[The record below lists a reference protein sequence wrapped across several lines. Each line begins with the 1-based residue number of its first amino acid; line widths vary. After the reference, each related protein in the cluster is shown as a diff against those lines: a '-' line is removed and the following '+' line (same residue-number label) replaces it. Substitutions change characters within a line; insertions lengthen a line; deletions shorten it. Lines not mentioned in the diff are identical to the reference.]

1 MRAVL
6 TSPLLRNVLLC
17 VCCALPW
24 LNPFTSPPSTS
35 VLPLLLSWMMAACA
49 LLLVADLPLLK
60 AHIPTLGQRDAHW
73 LTRVLGSDSFVW
85 LSYAVVLGVCVSLL
99 TVPQVVD
106 VGATAGLVAAVV
118 CMVTMAWVGRRVAW
132 YDNRLMPWL
141 VGAWIAAAV
150 ISSVLGVLQ
159 YLDMG
164 SALSPWVN
172 QPAFKG
178 DAFANL
184 RQRNQFASLT
194 SIGLVALLA
203 ASYALLQLEGKTHA
217 RRFVRQP
224 YTFATAFVLLNV
236 LAIGAACSMSRTA
249 VLQWVAVSVLALL
262 WTWRQHARRT
272 QNAQNGRV
280 TQEEQSAEVEQ
291 SRQDMHSNFAW
302 YCLVL
307 SAPLLLLLWSFAMP
321 LLAQHFTGQQGAN
334 LAMRVAGASGDYG
347 VCGSRSVLWT
357 NVWQLIVQKPWLGW
371 GWGETDLAHFLTLY
385 KGQRFCDILD
395 NAHNLPLHL
404 ALEFGVPL
412 ALFAVLS
419 VVSWVWLRKPWQ
431 EREIWRVMAWG
442 ALLVVGLHSL
452 LEYPLWYGPFQ
463 MAVGLCVG
471 LLWVK
476 PSHEHDVHRNVAT
489 VAITPAATPTAT
501 TSTAPVTS
509 TMSTTSQANEAWSL
523 LLATVFFMACL
534 YAAWDFNRVSQIYK
548 PVAQRDPA
556 YSSNPLAYA
565 KQSWLFRN
573 QAEFAELTLQSV
585 TASNAQAVYDQAQR
599 VVHYSPEPRVVQ
611 RLIDSARLLG
621 HDDEADHWALRLA
634 AHQQATQR

>member
-6 TSPLLRNVLLC
+6 TSPLFRNVLLC
-17 VCCALPW
+17 ACIALPW

-49 LLLVADLPLLK
+49 LLLVADLPMLK
-60 AHIPTLGQRDAHW
+60 TQTQTQAYQQHGVHW
-73 LTRVLGSDSFVW
+73 VTRVLGHASFVW
-85 LSYAVVLGVCVSLL
+85 LGYAVVLGLGVSLL
-99 TVPQVVD
+99 TVPQVID

-118 CMVTMAWVGRRVAW
+118 CMVAMAWVGRRVAW
-132 YDNRLMPWL
+132 QPNALMPWL
-141 VGAWIAAAV
+141 VGAWIVAAV

-159 YLDMG
+159 YLDMA

-203 ASYALLQLEGKTHA
+203 ASYALLQLEGKTQTW
-217 RRFVRQP
+217 RFMRQRNIV
-224 YTFATAFVLLNV
+224 AAAFVLLNV

-249 VLQWVAVSVLALL
+249 VLQWGLVSIFALL
-262 WTWRQHARRT
+262 WAWRQHAK
-272 QNAQNGRV
+272 
-280 TQEEQSAEVEQ
+280 QSHQ
-291 SRQDMHSNFAW
+291 GMHSHLKW
-302 YCLVL
+302 CGLVL
-307 SAPLLLLLWSFAMP
+307 SAPLLLLMWSFVMP
-321 LLAQHFTGQQGAN
+321 QVSQYITGQQGSN
-334 LAMRVAGASGDYG
+334 LVLRVAGSAGDYG

-357 NVWQLIVQKPWLGW
+357 NVWQLIVQKPWFGW
-371 GWGETDLAHFLTLY
+371 GWGETDIAHFLTLY
-385 KGQRFCDILD
+385 LGQRFCDILD

-412 ALFAVLS
+412 AVCVLLC
-419 VVSWVWLRKPWQ
+419 VVRWVWVRKPWN
-431 EREIWRVMAWG
+431 ERAIWRVMAWG
-442 ALLVVGLHSL
+442 VLLVVGLHSL

-463 MAVGLCVG
+463 MAVGLSVG
-471 LLWVK
+471 LLW
-476 PSHEHDVHRNVAT
+476 AL
-489 VAITPAATPTAT
+489 TPIQTFSAT
-501 TSTAPVTS
+501 TDSAVIATIS
-509 TMSTTSQANEAWSL
+509 KANEAWSL
-523 LLATVFFMACL
+523 LLACVFFMACL

-548 PVAQRDPA
+548 PVAQRDPT

-573 QAEFAELTLQSV
+573 QAEFAELTLQQV

-599 VVHYSPEPRVVQ
+599 VVHYSPEPRVVE
-611 RLIDSARLLG
+611 RLVDSARLLG
-621 HDDEADHWALRLA
+621 HDDEADHWALRLV

>member
-1 MRAVL
+1 MLAVFA
-6 TSPLLRNVLLC
+6 SPLLRNVLLC

-49 LLLVADLPLLK
+49 LLLVADLPVLK
-60 AHIPTLGQRDAHW
+60 AQTHSNQPHDAHW
-73 LTRVLGSDSFVW
+73 VTRVLGHASFVW
-85 LSYAVVLGVCVSLL
+85 LGYAVVLGICISLL

-106 VGATAGLVAAVV
+106 VGVTAGLVAAVV
-118 CMVTMAWVGRRVAW
+118 CMVAMAWVGRRVAW
-132 YDNRLMPWL
+132 QPNGLMSWL
-141 VGAWIAAAV
+141 VGAWIVAAV

-159 YLDMG
+159 YLDMA

-203 ASYALLQLEGKTHA
+203 ASYALLQSEGKTHA
-217 RRFVRQP
+217 RRFMRQP

-262 WTWRQHARRT
+262 WTWRQRHAT
-272 QNAQNGRV
+272 WGV
-280 TQEEQSAEVEQ
+280 
-291 SRQDMHSNFAW
+291 
-302 YCLVL
+302 LVL
-307 SAPLLLLLWSFAMP
+307 SAPLLLLFWSFVMP
-321 LLAQHFTGQQGAN
+321 LISQHITGQQGAN

-357 NVWQLIVQKPWLGW
+357 NVLQMMVQRPWLGW
-371 GWGETDLAHFLTLY
+371 GWGETDIAHFLTLY
-385 KGQRFCDILD
+385 PGQRFCDILD

-412 ALFAVLS
+412 AVGILLC
-419 VVSWVWLRKPWQ
+419 VVRWVWVRKPWQ
-431 EREIWRVMAWG
+431 EREIGRVMAWG
-442 ALLVVGLHSL
+442 VLLVVGLHSL

-463 MAVGLCVG
+463 MAVGLSVG
-471 LLWVK
+471 LLWSK
-476 PSHEHDVHRNVAT
+476 PSHQHNVYHNDAKVAT
-489 VAITPAATPTAT
+489 TPAATTRK
-501 TSTAPVTS
+501 
-509 TMSTTSQANEAWSL
+509 ANEVGSL
-523 LLATVFFMACL
+523 LLASVLFMACL

-573 QAEFAELTLQSV
+573 QAEFAELTLQPV

-599 VVHYSPEPRVVQ
+599 VVHYSPEARVVQ

-621 HDDEADHWALRLA
+621 HDDEADHWALRLT

>member
-6 TSPLLRNVLLC
+6 TSPLFRNVLLC
-17 VCCALPW
+17 ACIALPW

-49 LLLVADLPLLK
+49 LLLVADLPMLK
-60 AHIPTLGQRDAHW
+60 TQTQTQAYQQHGVHW
-73 LTRVLGSDSFVW
+73 VTRVLGHASFVW
-85 LSYAVVLGVCVSLL
+85 LGYAVVLGLGVSLL
-99 TVPQVVD
+99 TVPQVID

-118 CMVTMAWVGRRVAW
+118 CMVAMAWVGRRVAW
-132 YDNRLMPWL
+132 QPNALMPWL
-141 VGAWIAAAV
+141 VGAWIVAAV

-159 YLDMG
+159 YLDMA

-203 ASYALLQLEGKTHA
+203 ASYALLQLEGKTPTW
-217 RRFVRQP
+217 RFMRQRNIV
-224 YTFATAFVLLNV
+224 AAAFVLLNV

-249 VLQWVAVSVLALL
+249 VLQWGLVSIFALL
-262 WTWRQHARRT
+262 WAWRQHAK
-272 QNAQNGRV
+272 
-280 TQEEQSAEVEQ
+280 QSHQ
-291 SRQDMHSNFAW
+291 GMHSHLKW
-302 YCLVL
+302 CGLVL
-307 SAPLLLLLWSFAMP
+307 SAPLLLLMWSFVMP
-321 LLAQHFTGQQGAN
+321 LVSQYITGQQGSN
-334 LAMRVAGASGDYG
+334 LVLRVAGSAGDYG

-357 NVWQLIVQKPWLGW
+357 NVWQLIVQKPWFGW
-371 GWGETDLAHFLTLY
+371 GWGETDIAHFLTLY
-385 KGQRFCDILD
+385 LGQRFCDILD

-412 ALFAVLS
+412 AVCVLLC
-419 VVSWVWLRKPWQ
+419 VVRWVWVRKPWN
-431 EREIWRVMAWG
+431 ERAIWRVMAWG
-442 ALLVVGLHSL
+442 VLLVVGLHSL

-463 MAVGLCVG
+463 MAVGLSVG
-471 LLWVK
+471 LLW
-476 PSHEHDVHRNVAT
+476 AL
-489 VAITPAATPTAT
+489 TPIQTFSAT
-501 TSTAPVTS
+501 TDSAVIATIS
-509 TMSTTSQANEAWSL
+509 KANEAWSL
-523 LLATVFFMACL
+523 LLACVFFMACL

-548 PVAQRDPA
+548 PVAQRDPT

-573 QAEFAELTLQSV
+573 QAEFAELTLQQV

-599 VVHYSPEPRVVQ
+599 VVHYSPEPRVVE
-611 RLIDSARLLG
+611 RLVDSARLLG
-621 HDDEADHWALRLA
+621 HDDEADHWALRLV

>member
-6 TSPLLRNVLLC
+6 NSPLFRNVLLC
-17 VCCALPW
+17 ACIALPW

-49 LLLVADLPLLK
+49 LLLVADLPMLK
-60 AHIPTLGQRDAHW
+60 AHKPMLGQRYADW
-73 LTRVLGSDSFVW
+73 VTRVLCHASFVW
-85 LSYAVVLGVCVSLL
+85 LGYAVVLGVCVSLL

-106 VGATAGLVAAVV
+106 VGVTAGLLAAVV
-118 CMVTMAWVGRRVAW
+118 CMVTMTWVGRRVAW
-132 YDNRLMPWL
+132 QGNRLMPWL
-141 VGAWIAAAV
+141 VGAWIVAAV

-159 YLDMG
+159 YLDMA

-203 ASYALLQLEGKTHA
+203 ASYALLQQEGQTQA
-217 RRFVRQP
+217 RRIIRQP

-249 VLQWVAVSVLALL
+249 VVQWVAVSVLALL
-262 WTWRQHARRT
+262 WAWRQ
-272 QNAQNGRV
+272 
-280 TQEEQSAEVEQ
+280 
-291 SRQDMHSNFAW
+291 RQAGW
-302 YCLVL
+302 CGLVL
-307 SAPLLLLLWSFAMP
+307 SAPLLLLMWSFVMP
-321 LLAQHFTGQQGAN
+321 LVSQHITGQQGAN
-334 LAMRVAGASGDYG
+334 LALRVAGSIGDYG

-357 NVWQLIVQKPWLGW
+357 NVLQLIVQKPWFGW
-371 GWGETDLAHFLTLY
+371 GWGETDIAHFLTLY

-404 ALEFGVPL
+404 ALELGVPL
-412 ALFAVLS
+412 AVCVLLC
-419 VVSWVWLRKPWQ
+419 VVRWVWLRKPWN
-431 EREIWRVMAWG
+431 ECAIWRVMAWG
-442 ALLVVGLHSL
+442 VLLVVGLHSL

-463 MAVGLCVG
+463 MAVGLSVG
-471 LLWVK
+471 LLWAK
-476 PSHEHDVHRNVAT
+476 PNHDRTVHYEKAT
-489 VAITPAATPTAT
+489 SAEPLNETTSAT
-501 TSTAPVTS
+501 TDRAGIAPTS
-509 TMSTTSQANEAWSL
+509 KAHEAGSL
-523 LLATVFFMACL
+523 LLASVFFMACL

-548 PVAQRDPA
+548 PVAQREPI

-573 QAEFAELTLQSV
+573 QVAFAELTLQQV

-599 VVHYSPEPRVVQ
+599 VVHYSPEPRVVE
-611 RLIDSARLLG
+611 RLVDSARLLG
-621 HDDEADHWALRLA
+621 HDDEADHWALRLV

>member
-49 LLLVADLPLLK
+49 LLLVADLPVLK
-60 AHIPTLGQRDAHW
+60 AHIPTLGQRDAHG

-85 LSYAVVLGVCVSLL
+85 LGYAVVLGVCVSLL

-106 VGATAGLVAAVV
+106 VGVTSGLVAGVV
-118 CMVTMAWVGRRVAW
+118 CLVTMAWVGRRVAW
-132 YDNRLMPWL
+132 HDNRLMPWL
-141 VGAWIAAAV
+141 VGAWIVAAV

-159 YLDMG
+159 YLDMA

-203 ASYALLQLEGKTHA
+203 ASYALLQLEGKTQA
-217 RRFVRQP
+217 RRFIRQP

-262 WTWRQHARRT
+262 WTWRQRVARAH
-272 QNAQNGRV
+272 NAHKALTALNAHNV
-280 TQEEQSAEVEQ
+280 QEQ
-291 SRQDMHSNFAW
+291 QDAQTLPIQQGPHNSFAW
-302 YCLVL
+302 WALLL
-307 SAPLLLLLWSFAMP
+307 SAPLLIFLWSFVMP
-321 LLAQHFTGQQGAN
+321 VLAQHITGQQGAN
-334 LAMRVAGASGDYG
+334 LAMRVAGASGEYG
-347 VCGSRSVLWT
+347 ACGRRSVLWA

-404 ALEFGVPL
+404 ALEFGIPL
-412 ALFAVLS
+412 AVGVLLC
-419 VVSWVWLRKPWQ
+419 VVRWVWVRKPWQ
-431 EREIWRVMAWG
+431 ERDIWRVMAWG
-442 ALLVVGLHSL
+442 VLLVIGLHSL

-463 MAVGLCVG
+463 MAAGLSVG
-471 LLWVK
+471 LLWLK
-476 PSHEHDVHRNVAT
+476 PSHEHNVYHTEAKVAT
-489 VAITPAATPTAT
+489 TPAAN
-501 TSTAPVTS
+501 SS
-509 TMSTTSQANEAWSL
+509 KANEVGSL
-523 LLATVFFMACL
+523 LLASVLFMACL

-548 PVAQRDPA
+548 PVAQRDPT

-573 QAEFAELTLQSV
+573 QADFAELTLQPL

-621 HDDEADHWALRLA
+621 HDDEADHWALRLE
-634 AHQQATQR
+634 AHQQAMQR

>member
-6 TSPLLRNVLLC
+6 NSPLFRNVLLC
-17 VCCALPW
+17 ACIALPW

-49 LLLVADLPLLK
+49 LLLVADLPMLK
-60 AHIPTLGQRDAHW
+60 AHKPMLGQRYADW
-73 LTRVLGSDSFVW
+73 VTRVLGHASFVW
-85 LSYAVVLGVCVSLL
+85 LGYAVVLGVCVSLL

-106 VGATAGLVAAVV
+106 VGVTSGLLAAVV
-118 CMVTMAWVGRRVAW
+118 CMVAMAWVGRRMAW
-132 YDNRLMPWL
+132 QGNRLMPWL
-141 VGAWIAAAV
+141 VGAWIVAAV

-159 YLDMG
+159 YLDMA

-203 ASYALLQLEGKTHA
+203 ASYALLQQEGQMQA
-217 RRFVRQP
+217 RRFIRQP
-224 YTFATAFVLLNV
+224 YTFVTAFVLLNV
-236 LAIGAACSMSRTA
+236 LAVGAACSMSRTA
-249 VLQWVAVSVLALL
+249 VLQWVVVSVLALL
-262 WTWRQHARRT
+262 WAWRQRGVR
-272 QNAQNGRV
+272 AQN
-280 TQEEQSAEVEQ
+280 EQTAQ
-291 SRQDMHSNFAW
+291 TLKAQPRAHSIFAW
-302 YCLVL
+302 CGLVL
-307 SAPLLLLLWSFAMP
+307 SVPLLLLMWSFVMP
-321 LLAQHFTGQQGAN
+321 LVSQHITGQQGAN
-334 LAMRVAGASGDYG
+334 LVLRAAGSVGNYG
-347 VCGSRSVLWT
+347 VCGSRTVLWT
-357 NVWQLIVQKPWLGW
+357 NAWQLIAQKPLLGW

-412 ALFAVLS
+412 AVSVLLC
-419 VVSWVWLRKPWQ
+419 VVSWVWVRKPWQ
-431 EREIWRVMAWG
+431 ERENWRVMAWG
-442 ALLVVGLHSL
+442 VLLVVGLHSL

-471 LLWVK
+471 LLWLK
-476 PSHEHDVHRNVAT
+476 PNHEQIVHDNEAT
-489 VAITPAATPTAT
+489 VATRPAETQTPITSAE
-501 TSTAPVTS
+501 PVTS
-509 TMSTTSQANEAWSL
+509 SMATASQANEAWSL
-523 LLATVFFMACL
+523 LLATAFFTACL

-548 PVAQRDPA
+548 PVAQRDPI

-573 QAEFAELTLQSV
+573 QAEFAELTLQAL

-621 HDDEADHWALRLA
+621 HDDEADHWALRLT

>member
-6 TSPLLRNVLLC
+6 TSPLFRNVLLFL
-17 VCCALPW
+17 CCALPW
-24 LNPFTSPPSTS
+24 LNPFTSPPSAS

-60 AHIPTLGQRDAHW
+60 TQTPDHQQHVAHGR
-73 LTRVLGSDSFVW
+73 TRGLGSAA
-85 LSYAVVLGVCVSLL
+85 LGGLGYAVVLGVCVSVL

-106 VGATAGLVAAVV
+106 VGVTAGLVAAVV
-118 CMVTMAWVGRRVAW
+118 CMMMMAWVGRRVAW
-132 YDNRLMPWL
+132 QGNGLMPWW
-141 VGAWIAAAV
+141 VGAWIVAAV
-150 ISSVLGVLQ
+150 ISSLLGVLQ
-159 YLDMG
+159 YLDLA
-164 SALSPWVN
+164 SSLSPWVN

-203 ASYALLQLEGKTHA
+203 ASYALLQLEGKPQA
-217 RRFVRQP
+217 WRFIRQRNIV
-224 YTFATAFVLLNV
+224 AAAFVLLNV

-249 VLQWVAVSVLALL
+249 VLQWGALSVLALL
-262 WTWRQHARRT
+262 WIWRQRRVR
-272 QNAQNGRV
+272 AQNDPGLH
-280 TQEEQSAEVEQ
+280 T
-291 SRQDMHSNFAW
+291 NIAW
-302 YCLVL
+302 CSLVL
-307 SAPLLLLLWSFAMP
+307 SAPLLLLLWSFVMP
-321 LLAQHFTGQQGAN
+321 LVSQHITGQQGAN

-385 KGQRFCDILD
+385 PGQRFCDILD

-404 ALEFGVPL
+404 ALEFGLPL
-412 ALFAVLS
+412 AVCVLLC
-419 VVSWVWLRKPWQ
+419 VLRWVWLRKPWQ
-431 EREIWRVMAWG
+431 ECSIWRVMAWG
-442 ALLVVGLHSL
+442 VLLVVGLHSL

-471 LLWVK
+471 LLW
-476 PSHEHDVHRNVAT
+476 AL
-489 VAITPAATPTAT
+489 TPAQT
-501 TSTAPVTS
+501 TSATAFATADRAS
-509 TMSTTSQANEAWSL
+509 IANTNKANEAWSL
-523 LLATVFFMACL
+523 LVASVFFMACL

-548 PVAQRDPA
+548 PAAQRDPI
-556 YSSNPLAYA
+556 YSSNPLAHA

-573 QAEFAELTLQSV
+573 QAEFAELTLQQLN
-585 TASNAQAVYDQAQR
+585 ASNAQAVYDQAQR
-599 VVHYSPEPRVVQ
+599 VVHYSPEARVVQ

>member
-6 TSPLLRNVLLC
+6 TSPLFRNVLLC
-17 VCCALPW
+17 ACIALPW

-49 LLLVADLPLLK
+49 LLLVADLPMLK
-60 AHIPTLGQRDAHW
+60 AQPQAYQQHAVHW
-73 LTRVLGSDSFVW
+73 VTGVLGDPLFVW
-85 LSYAVVLGVCVSLL
+85 LGYAVVLGVCVSLL

-132 YDNRLMPWL
+132 QDNRLMPWL
-141 VGAWIAAAV
+141 VGAWIVAAV

-159 YLDMG
+159 YLDMA

-203 ASYALLQLEGKTHA
+203 ASYALLQLKDKMPTW
-217 RRFVRQP
+217 RFIRQR
-224 YTFATAFVLLNV
+224 YMVATAFVLLNV

-249 VLQWVAVSVLALL
+249 VLQWGLVSIFALL
-262 WTWRQHARRT
+262 WAWRQRAK
-272 QNAQNGRV
+272 
-280 TQEEQSAEVEQ
+280 QSHEG
-291 SRQDMHSNFAW
+291 MHSYLIW
-302 YCLVL
+302 CGLVL
-307 SAPLLLLLWSFAMP
+307 SAPLLLLLWSFVMP
-321 LLAQHFTGQQGAN
+321 LVSQHITGQQGAN
-334 LAMRVAGASGDYG
+334 LALRVAGSIGDYG

-357 NVWQLIVQKPWLGW
+357 NVLQLIVQKPWFGW
-371 GWGETDLAHFLTLY
+371 GWGETDIAHFLTLY

-404 ALEFGVPL
+404 ALELGVPL
-412 ALFAVLS
+412 AVCVLLC
-419 VVSWVWLRKPWQ
+419 VVCWVWVRKPWQ
-431 EREIWRVMAWG
+431 EHAIWRVMAWG
-442 ALLVVGLHSL
+442 VLLVVGLHSL

-463 MAVGLCVG
+463 MAVGLSVG
-471 LLWVK
+471 LLWALT
-476 PSHEHDVHRNVAT
+476 PIQTFSAT
-489 VAITPAATPTAT
+489 TDSAGIAIT
-501 TSTAPVTS
+501 SK
-509 TMSTTSQANEAWSL
+509 ANEGWSL

-548 PVAQRDPA
+548 PVAQRDPT

-573 QAEFAELTLQSV
+573 QAEFAELTMQQV

-599 VVHYSPEPRVVQ
+599 VVHYSPEARVVQ

-634 AHQQATQR
+634 AHQQAMQR

>member
-6 TSPLLRNVLLC
+6 TSPLFRNVLLC
-17 VCCALPW
+17 ACIALPW

-49 LLLVADLPLLK
+49 LLLVADLPMLK
-60 AHIPTLGQRDAHW
+60 AQPQAYQQHAVHW
-73 LTRVLGSDSFVW
+73 VTGVLGDPLFVW
-85 LSYAVVLGVCVSLL
+85 LGYAVVLGVCVSLL

-132 YDNRLMPWL
+132 QDNRLMPWL
-141 VGAWIAAAV
+141 VGAWIVAAV

-159 YLDMG
+159 YLDMA

-203 ASYALLQLEGKTHA
+203 ASYALLQLEGKTQIW
-217 RRFVRQP
+217 RFIRQR
-224 YTFATAFVLLNV
+224 YIVVAAFVLLNV

-249 VLQWVAVSVLALL
+249 VVQWVAVSVLALL
-262 WTWRQHARRT
+262 WAWL
-272 QNAQNGRV
+272 QNAK
-280 TQEEQSAEVEQ
+280 QSH
-291 SRQDMHSNFAW
+291 QDMRSNFAW
-302 YCLVL
+302 CGLVL
-307 SAPLLLLLWSFAMP
+307 SAPLLLLMWSFVMP
-321 LLAQHFTGQQGAN
+321 LVSQHITGQQGAN
-334 LAMRVAGASGDYG
+334 LALRVAGSIGDYG

-357 NVWQLIVQKPWLGW
+357 NVLQLIVQKPWFGW
-371 GWGETDLAHFLTLY
+371 GWGETDIAHFLTLY

-404 ALEFGVPL
+404 ALELGVPL
-412 ALFAVLS
+412 AVCVLLC
-419 VVSWVWLRKPWQ
+419 VVRWVWVRKPWQ
-431 EREIWRVMAWG
+431 EHAIWRVMAWG
-442 ALLVVGLHSL
+442 VLLVVGLHSL

-463 MAVGLCVG
+463 MAVGLSVG
-471 LLWVK
+471 LLWALT
-476 PSHEHDVHRNVAT
+476 PIQTISAT
-489 VAITPAATPTAT
+489 ADSAGIAIT
-501 TSTAPVTS
+501 SK
-509 TMSTTSQANEAWSL
+509 ANEGWSL

-548 PVAQRDPA
+548 PVAQRDPT

-573 QAEFAELTLQSV
+573 QAEFAELTMQQV

-599 VVHYSPEPRVVQ
+599 VVHYSPEARVVQ

-634 AHQQATQR
+634 AHQQAMQR

>member
-6 TSPLLRNVLLC
+6 TSPLFRNVLLC
-17 VCCALPW
+17 ACIALPW
-24 LNPFTSPPSTS
+24 LNPFTSPPSIS

-49 LLLVADLPLLK
+49 LLLVADLPMLK
-60 AHIPTLGQRDAHW
+60 AHKPMLGQRYADW
-73 LTRVLGSDSFVW
+73 VTRVLCHASFVW
-85 LSYAVVLGVCVSLL
+85 LGYAVVLGVCVSLL

-106 VGATAGLVAAVV
+106 VGVTAGLLAAVV
-118 CMVTMAWVGRRVAW
+118 CMVTMTWVGRRVAW
-132 YDNRLMPWL
+132 QGNRLMPWL
-141 VGAWIAAAV
+141 VGAWIVAAV
-150 ISSVLGVLQ
+150 ISSLLGVLQ
-159 YLDMG
+159 YLDMA

-203 ASYALLQLEGKTHA
+203 ASYALMRGEGKSQA
-217 RRFVRQP
+217 GRFIRPQ
-224 YTFATAFVLLNV
+224 YTVTATCVLLNV

-249 VLQWVAVSVLALL
+249 VLQWVVVSVLALL
-262 WTWRQHARRT
+262 WAWRQRHAT
-272 QNAQNGRV
+272 WCA
-280 TQEEQSAEVEQ
+280 
-291 SRQDMHSNFAW
+291 
-302 YCLVL
+302 LVL
-307 SAPLLLLLWSFAMP
+307 SAPLLLFFWSFVMP
-321 LLAQHFTGQQGAN
+321 LVSQHITGQQGAN

-357 NVWQLIVQKPWLGW
+357 NVWQLIVQKPLLGW

-412 ALFAVLS
+412 AVGVLLS
-419 VVSWVWLRKPWQ
+419 VVSWVWVRKPWR
-431 EREIWRVMAWG
+431 ECEIWRVMAWG
-442 ALLVVGLHSL
+442 VLLVVGLHSL

-463 MAVGLCVG
+463 MSVGLCVG
-471 LLWVK
+471 LLWLK
-476 PSHEHDVHRNVAT
+476 PNHEQIVYDKEAT
-489 VAITPAATPTAT
+489 VATTLTAAPNAT
-501 TSTAPVTS
+501 TSAAPVTS
-509 TMSTTSQANEAWSL
+509 PMATARQTNEAWSL
-523 LLATVFFMACL
+523 LLAAAFFTACL

-548 PVAQRDPA
+548 PVAQRDPI

-573 QAEFAELTLQSV
+573 QAEFAELTLQPV

-599 VVHYSPEPRVVQ
+599 VVHYSPETRVVQ

-621 HDDEADHWALRLA
+621 HDDEADHWALRLV
-634 AHQQATQR
+634 AHQQAMQR

>member
-6 TSPLLRNVLLC
+6 NSPLFRNVLLC
-17 VCCALPW
+17 ACIALPW

-49 LLLVADLPLLK
+49 LLLVADLPMLK
-60 AHIPTLGQRDAHW
+60 AQAQAQAHQQHEMHW
-73 LTRVLGSDSFVW
+73 VPRVLGQASFVW
-85 LSYAVVLGVCVSLL
+85 LGYAVVLGVGVSLL
-99 TVPQVVD
+99 TVPEVVD
-106 VGATAGLVAAVV
+106 VGVTAGLVAAVV
-118 CMVTMAWVGRRVAW
+118 CMVTMTWVGRRVAW
-132 YDNRLMPWL
+132 QGNRLMPWL

-159 YLDMG
+159 YLDMA

-203 ASYALLQLEGKTHA
+203 ASYALLQQEGQTQA
-217 RRFVRQP
+217 RRIIRQP

-236 LAIGAACSMSRTA
+236 LAVGAACSMSRTA
-249 VLQWVAVSVLALL
+249 VVQWVAVSVLALL
-262 WTWRQHARRT
+262 WTWRH
-272 QNAQNGRV
+272 
-280 TQEEQSAEVEQ
+280 
-291 SRQDMHSNFAW
+291 RQAAW
-302 YCLVL
+302 CGLVL
-307 SAPLLLLLWSFAMP
+307 SAPLLLLMWSFVMP
-321 LLAQHFTGQQGAN
+321 LVSQHITGQQGAN
-334 LAMRVAGASGDYG
+334 LALRVAGSIGDYG
-347 VCGSRSVLWT
+347 VCGSRSVLWA
-357 NVWQLIVQKPWLGW
+357 NVLQLILQKPWFGW
-371 GWGETDLAHFLTLY
+371 GWGETDIANFLTLY

-404 ALEFGVPL
+404 ALELGVPL
-412 ALFAVLS
+412 AVSVLLC
-419 VVSWVWLRKPWQ
+419 VVRWVWLRMPWQ

-442 ALLVVGLHSL
+442 VLLVVALHSL

-463 MAVGLCVG
+463 MAVGLSVG
-471 LLWVK
+471 LLWAK
-476 PSHEHDVHRNVAT
+476 PNHDHIVHYEKAT
-489 VAITPAATPTAT
+489 SAEPLNET
-501 TSTAPVTS
+501 TSVTADRAGVT
-509 TMSTTSQANEAWSL
+509 TTSKAHEAGSL
-523 LLATVFFMACL
+523 LLASVFFMACL

-548 PVAQRDPA
+548 PVAQREPI

-573 QAEFAELTLQSV
+573 QAEFAELTLQQV

-599 VVHYSPEPRVVQ
+599 VVHYSPEPRVVE
-611 RLIDSARLLG
+611 RLVDSARLLG
-621 HDDEADHWALRLA
+621 HDDEADHWALRLV

>member
-1 MRAVL
+1 LGYAVL
-6 TSPLLRNVLLC
+6 
-17 VCCALPW
+17 
-24 LNPFTSPPSTS
+24 
-35 VLPLLLSWMMAACA
+35 
-49 LLLVADLPLLK
+49 
-60 AHIPTLGQRDAHW
+60 
-73 LTRVLGSDSFVW
+73 
-85 LSYAVVLGVCVSLL
+85 LGVSVSLL

-132 YDNRLMPWL
+132 HDNRLMPWL
-141 VGAWIAAAV
+141 VGAWIVAAG

-159 YLDMG
+159 YLDMA

-203 ASYALLQLEGKTHA
+203 ASYALLRFEGKPHA
-217 RRFVRQP
+217 VGFNRQR
-224 YTFATAFVLLNV
+224 YTVPAALVLLNV

-249 VLQWVAVSVLALL
+249 VLQWVVVSVLALL
-262 WTWRQHARRT
+262 WAWRLHARRT
-272 QNAQNGRV
+272 QNARV
-280 TQEEQSAEVEQ
+280 AQEEKSIEVEQ
-291 SRQDMHSNFAW
+291 SRQNMHSNFAW
-302 YCLVL
+302 HYLVL

-357 NVWQLIVQKPWLGW
+357 NVWQLIVQKPLLGW

-395 NAHNLPLHL
+395 NAHNLPLHF

-412 ALFAVLS
+412 AACVLLC

-431 EREIWRVMAWG
+431 ECEIWRAMAWG
-442 ALLVVGLHSL
+442 VLLVVGLHSL

-463 MAVGLCVG
+463 MAVGLSVG

-476 PSHEHDVHRNVAT
+476 PSHEHDVHHNVAT
-489 VAITPAATPTAT
+489 VAITPTATPTAP

-509 TMSTTSQANEAWSL
+509 TIATTSKANEAWSL

-548 PVAQRDPA
+548 SVAQRDPT

-573 QAEFAELTLQSV
+573 QAEFAELTVQPL

-599 VVHYSPEPRVVQ
+599 VVHYSPETRVVQ

-621 HDDEADHWALRLA
+621 HDDEADFWALRLT
-634 AHQQATQR
+634 AHQQAMQR

>member
-6 TSPLLRNVLLC
+6 TSPLFRNVLLC
-17 VCCALPW
+17 ACIALPW

-49 LLLVADLPLLK
+49 LLLVADLPMLK
-60 AHIPTLGQRDAHW
+60 TQTQTQAYQQHGVHW
-73 LTRVLGSDSFVW
+73 VTRVLGHASFVW
-85 LSYAVVLGVCVSLL
+85 LGYAVVLGLGVSLL
-99 TVPQVVD
+99 TVPQVID

-118 CMVTMAWVGRRVAW
+118 CMVAMAWVGRRVAW
-132 YDNRLMPWL
+132 QPNALMPWL
-141 VGAWIAAAV
+141 VGAWIVAAV

-159 YLDMG
+159 YLDMA

-203 ASYALLQLEGKTHA
+203 ASYALLQLEGKTQTS
-217 RRFVRQP
+217 RFVPQR
-224 YTFATAFVLLNV
+224 YIVAAAFVLLNV

-249 VLQWVAVSVLALL
+249 VLQWGLVSIFALL
-262 WTWRQHARRT
+262 WAWRQHAK
-272 QNAQNGRV
+272 
-280 TQEEQSAEVEQ
+280 QSHQ
-291 SRQDMHSNFAW
+291 GMHSHLKW
-302 YCLVL
+302 CGLVL
-307 SAPLLLLLWSFAMP
+307 SAPLLLLMWSFVMP
-321 LLAQHFTGQQGAN
+321 LVSQYITGQQGSN
-334 LAMRVAGASGDYG
+334 LVLRVAGSAGDYG

-357 NVWQLIVQKPWLGW
+357 NVWQLIVQKPWFGW
-371 GWGETDLAHFLTLY
+371 GWGETDIAHFLTLY
-385 KGQRFCDILD
+385 LGQRFCDILD

-412 ALFAVLS
+412 AVCVLLC
-419 VVSWVWLRKPWQ
+419 VVRWVWVRKPWN
-431 EREIWRVMAWG
+431 ERAIWRVMAWG
-442 ALLVVGLHSL
+442 VLLVVGLHSL

-463 MAVGLCVG
+463 MAVGLSVG
-471 LLWVK
+471 LLW
-476 PSHEHDVHRNVAT
+476 AL
-489 VAITPAATPTAT
+489 TPIQTFSAT
-501 TSTAPVTS
+501 TDSAVIATIS
-509 TMSTTSQANEAWSL
+509 KANEAWSL
-523 LLATVFFMACL
+523 LLACVFFMACL

-548 PVAQRDPA
+548 PVAQRDPT

-573 QAEFAELTLQSV
+573 QAEFAELTLQQV

-599 VVHYSPEPRVVQ
+599 VVHYSPEPRVVE
-611 RLIDSARLLG
+611 RLVDSARLLG
-621 HDDEADHWALRLA
+621 HDDEADHWALRLV

>member
-6 TSPLLRNVLLC
+6 TSPLFRNVLLC
-17 VCCALPW
+17 ACIALPW

-49 LLLVADLPLLK
+49 LLLVADLPMLK
-60 AHIPTLGQRDAHW
+60 AQPQAYQQHAVHW
-73 LTRVLGSDSFVW
+73 VTGVLGDPLFVW
-85 LSYAVVLGVCVSLL
+85 LGYAVVLGVCVSLL

-132 YDNRLMPWL
+132 QDNRLMPWL
-141 VGAWIAAAV
+141 VGAWIVAAV

-159 YLDMG
+159 YLDMA

-203 ASYALLQLEGKTHA
+203 ASYALLQLEGKTQIW
-217 RRFVRQP
+217 RFIRQR
-224 YTFATAFVLLNV
+224 YIVVAAFVLLNV

-249 VLQWVAVSVLALL
+249 VVQWVAVSVLALL
-262 WTWRQHARRT
+262 WAWRQRVARVQNVHILQT
-272 QNAQNGRV
+272 QQGTHN
-280 TQEEQSAEVEQ
+280 S
-291 SRQDMHSNFAW
+291 FAW
-302 YCLVL
+302 WTLVL
-307 SAPLLLLLWSFAMP
+307 SAPLLLLLWSFVMP
-321 LLAQHFTGQQGAN
+321 LLSQHITGQQGAN
-334 LAMRVAGASGDYG
+334 LVLRVAGSSGDYG

-357 NVWQLIVQKPWLGW
+357 NVWQLIVQKPVFGW
-371 GWGETDLAHFLTLY
+371 GWAETDLAHFLTLY
-385 KGQRFCDILD
+385 PGQRFCDILD

-412 ALFAVLS
+412 AVGILLC
-419 VVSWVWLRKPWQ
+419 VVRWVWVRKPLQ
-431 EREIWRVMAWG
+431 EREIGRVIAWG
-442 ALLVVGLHSL
+442 VLLVVGLHSL

-463 MAVGLCVG
+463 MAVGLSVG
-471 LLWVK
+471 LLWAV
-476 PSHEHDVHRNVAT
+476 
-489 VAITPAATPTAT
+489 TPAQTSSATTDSAGIAT
-501 TSTAPVTS
+501 TSKAS
-509 TMSTTSQANEAWSL
+509 EAWSL
-523 LLATVFFMACL
+523 LLATLFFMACL

-548 PVAQRDPA
+548 PVAQRDPT

-573 QAEFAELTLQSV
+573 QAEFAELTLQPV

-599 VVHYSPEPRVVQ
+599 VVHYSPEARVVQ

-621 HDDEADHWALRLA
+621 HDDEADHWALRLT